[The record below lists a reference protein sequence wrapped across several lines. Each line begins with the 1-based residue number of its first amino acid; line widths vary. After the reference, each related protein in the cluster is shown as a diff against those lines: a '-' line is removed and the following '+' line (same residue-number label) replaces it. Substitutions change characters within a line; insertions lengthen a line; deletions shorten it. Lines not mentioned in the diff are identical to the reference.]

1 MSGINLWLA
10 LGVSLGVLAGGC
22 TVKAV
27 GDPERPITINA
38 NIKIDIKGLENTAT
52 NIEDYVSGD
61 RAAVSSKM

>member
-1 MSGINLWLA
+1 MSGINLWM
-10 LGVSLGVLAGGC
+10 SLGLILGALAGGC

-38 NIKIDIKGLENTAT
+38 NIKIDIQGLENTAM

-61 RAAVSSKM
+61 RPAVSSKM